1 SSSWR
6 PGCATRSRSSSGSS
20 AEWTRPAWSERRG
33 RRNRL
38 GALRGGPGVSEP
50 EGVGYRRPRDKTS
63 YKGLHGVDFETNSC
77 HRSVSTDRPVRRPV
91 RSAVTRGERAVTIC
105 GTPAHHG
112 AEPPGLAPLRGPGA
126 TRSGRGRMSGYV
138 ARVRRGDL
146 PGGGTEFE
154 RLMESAARRWASI
167 DPLLPAPPRPRRSGD
182 TLLTV
187 SDEAGRPVAAG
198 TMRYSWYQPGEVGRT
213 WGMPDQHWLTPLVG
227 GPEPGRALDSL
238 LTSWREQLEALPTGT
253 GSESSAL
260 LTWPAR
266 DVCGVVPLQRHGL
279 QPFSV
284 LAVRRRGRGVP
295 PVLPPRDVVIRL
307 ADSGDLTEAVA
318 LLMEQHRFEEDF
330 GGVFVQAETA
340 EQTRGVLARALSR
353 RPSWIWVAERRGRLV
368 GLVWV
373 SPPQRARWAAPLVSG
388 A

>member
-1 SSSWR
+1 
-6 PGCATRSRSSSGSS
+6 
-20 AEWTRPAWSERRG
+20 
-33 RRNRL
+33 
-38 GALRGGPGVSEP
+38 
-50 EGVGYRRPRDKTS
+50 
-63 YKGLHGVDFETNSC
+63 
-77 HRSVSTDRPVRRPV
+77 
-91 RSAVTRGERAVTIC
+91 
-105 GTPAHHG
+105 
-112 AEPPGLAPLRGPGA
+112 GA
-126 TRSGRGRMSGYV
+126 TRSGSGRMSGYV

-154 RLMESAARRWASI
+154 RLMKSAARRWASI

-373 SPPQRARWAAPLVSG
+373 SPPQRARWAAPPVSG
-388 A
+388 ASPARIGYGVVTEDERGAGIGTALVELAHQALDSNGAEVALLDYSLMSPLSGPFWHRMGYRPLWTTWEARPALALR